1 MTIQAKLLS
10 ALLFVY
16 LVAYLIGAFYPSSAG
31 RWVMLFAMA
40 VVHVIA
46 YGKMKKTNM
55 YVSAVLTAAGAAL
68 LAGSGATAED
78 WVRALLNNAP
88 IISLLLAVS
97 LFTIPLHF
105 ERYHEVLCTNL
116 PRLAKSPFR
125 FYAITLGF
133 TSALTSLLNVGGLPF
148 VYNLL
153 KDAAGKYPAGAVE
166 KALIRGMSAN
176 MLWSPAFISVAIV
189 MQYAG
194 LAWFA
199 ILPGGAVL
207 AVAVF
212 AVALAFGAVEFA
224 GGGRE
229 DGGRADDRLAVT
241 MGRLFLQ
248 LAVLIVVIAL
258 LQYFTRKSALVT
270 VPLVSFAGPL
280 LLAFL
285 FSRLDVYRAR
295 LREYF
300 TATLPNAYG
309 EMILFTA
316 FGFCGYALG
325 LTDVKSYIVPVIQYF
340 GFTSPLTLIPL
351 ITFLTAFPCL
361 FGLHPFLTISTLAIA
376 LPPGSVA
383 LTQFQMAGALM
394 LGYVA
399 YANLSPFS
407 VINLV
412 ILGLTKGDP
421 IAISLR
427 QNWAYTV
434 AVTLAGT
441 AILVCLPL

>member
-1 MTIQAKLLS
+1 MQAKALS

-16 LVAYLIGAFYPSSAG
+16 LVTYLVDAFYPSSAG
-31 RWVMLFAMA
+31 RGVMLAAMA
-40 VVHVIA
+40 GVHAIA
-46 YGKMKKTNM
+46 YGKMKRASR
-55 YVSAVLTAAGAAL
+55 YVSAVLTVVGTAL
-68 LAGSGATAED
+68 LVVSGASAGD
-78 WVRALLNNAP
+78 WVAAMLNNAS

-105 ERYHEVLCTNL
+105 ERYHEVLCTSL
-116 PRLAKSPFR
+116 PRLARSPFQ
-125 FYAITLGF
+125 FYAVSLGF

-153 KDAAGKYPAGAVE
+153 KDVAGKYPAGAVE
-166 KALIRGMSAN
+166 KSLIRGISAN

-194 LAWFA
+194 LTWFEM
-199 ILPGGAVL
+199 LPGGAAL
-207 AVAVF
+207 AVATF

-224 GGGRE
+224 GRGQE
-229 DGGRADDRLAVT
+229 DGEGTDGRLAVM
-241 MGRLFLQ
+241 MGKLFLQ
-248 LAVLIVVIAL
+248 LAVLSVVISL

-280 LLAFL
+280 LLALL
-285 FSRLDVYRAR
+285 FSRLGVYRAR

-300 TATLPNAYG
+300 KVSLPNAYG

-325 LTDVKSYIVPVIQYF
+325 LTDVKHYIVPVIEYL
-340 GFTSPLTLIPL
+340 GFDSPLTLIPL

-383 LTQFQMAGALM
+383 LTPVQMAGALTM
-394 LGYVA
+394 GYVA
-399 YANLSPFS
+399 YANMSPFS
-407 VINLV
+407 IISLV
-412 ILGLTKGDP
+412 VVSLTRGDP
-421 IAISLR
+421 IAASFR
-427 QNWAYTV
+427 QNWAFTV
-434 AVTLAGT
+434 AATLAGT
-441 AILVCLPL
+441 AVLTYLPL